1 MRFLLDTHTFIWF
14 VIDSPQLS
22 TTAKALIED
31 EYNEK
36 WLSIISV
43 WEMAIKCSIGKLT
56 FNLPLQTFVEQQI
69 QQNSIDLLS
78 IQMRHLAIVA
88 TLPLHHR
95 DPFDRLLIAQ
105 AIAEE
110 IPIISADVAFDA
122 YSIRRLW

>member
-14 VIDSPQLS
+14 VTDSPQLS
-22 TTAKALIED
+22 TTAKLLIED

-36 WLSIISV
+36 WLSIASV
-43 WEMAIKCSIGKLT
+43 WEMAIKCSLGKLS
-56 FNLPLQTFVEQQI
+56 FNLPLTTFVEQQI

-78 IQMRHLAIVA
+78 IQMPHLAIVA

-105 AIAEE
+105 AITEG

>member
-14 VIDSPQLS
+14 VTDSPQLS
-22 TTAKALIED
+22 TTAKVLIED

-36 WLSIISV
+36 CLSFASV
-43 WEMAIKCSIGKLT
+43 WEMAIKCSLGKLT
-56 FNLPLQTFVEQQI
+56 FNLPLHTFVEQQI

-78 IQMRHLAIVA
+78 IQMPHLAIVA

-105 AIAEE
+105 AIAEG

>member
-14 VIDSPQLS
+14 VTDSQQLS

-36 WLSIISV
+36 WLSVASV

-78 IQMRHLAIVA
+78 IQMPHLAIVA
-88 TLPLHHR
+88 ALPLYHR

-105 AIAEE
+105 AITEG

-122 YSIRRLW
+122 YSIGRSW

>member
-14 VIDSPQLS
+14 VTDSPQLS
-22 TTAKALIED
+22 TTAKLLIED

-36 WLSIISV
+36 WLSVASV
-43 WEMAIKCSIGKLT
+43 WEMAIKCSLGKLS
-56 FNLPLQTFVEQQI
+56 FNSPLPTFVEQQI

-78 IQMRHLAIVA
+78 VQMPHLAIVA

-105 AIAEE
+105 AITEG
-110 IPIISADVAFDA
+110 IPIISADVGFDA